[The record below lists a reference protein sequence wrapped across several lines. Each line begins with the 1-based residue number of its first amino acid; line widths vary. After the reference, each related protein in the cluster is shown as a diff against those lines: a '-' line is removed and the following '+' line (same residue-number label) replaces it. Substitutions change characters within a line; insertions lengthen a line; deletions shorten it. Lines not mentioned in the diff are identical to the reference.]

1 MCMKDRLFRT
11 RRLLLGALVL
21 LLIGGLMY
29 SCSDDYDLP
38 DKTPGWLGSSIYNY
52 LKEQGNFT
60 NTVKLIDD
68 LDYAEVLAKTGSK
81 TLFAADDDAYNRFFA
96 KNPWG
101 VHQYSDLTMSQ
112 KKLLLNSCMLDNA
125 YLLEMMPN
133 LSSGSLGTD
142 GTYLDRNRCLR
153 QPTSVSVTDSI
164 TYFNWDNSAI
174 PTTNNRGL
182 KNAGSNPDKDYWVR
196 FRTQAK
202 GGI

>member
-81 TLFAADDDAYNRFFA
+81 TLFVANDEAYA
-96 KNPWG
+96 KFYASNGWG
-101 VHQYSDLTMSQ
+101 VKSYSEL
-112 KKLLLNSCMLDNA
+112 
-125 YLLEMMPN
+125 
-133 LSSGSLGTD
+133 
-142 GTYLDRNRCLR
+142 
-153 QPTSVSVTDSI
+153 
-164 TYFNWDNSAI
+164 
-174 PTTNNRGL
+174 
-182 KNAGSNPDKDYWVR
+182 
-196 FRTQAK
+196 
-202 GGI
+202 